1 MNFYQVN
8 TPVKLPPRSGKRI
21 LLEPQAIF
29 GASLSCYPLIP
40 PTGDHTLN
48 LRHHYI
54 FAMFCVYIYF
64 LSFVKCATKWSHLYL
79 RALK

>member
-21 LLEPQAIF
+21 LEPQAIF

-48 LRHHYI
+48 L
-54 FAMFCVYIYF
+54 
-64 LSFVKCATKWSHLYL
+64 
-79 RALK
+79 